1 MGMGAGATSR
11 KVEIDYPKKTE
22 TENRVFKISW
32 NRNRGKNT
40 LEPSDHEI
48 DTKILKTM

>member
-1 MGMGAGATSR
+1 MGMGVGAIVR

-22 TENRVFKISW
+22 TKNRVFKISL

-48 DTKILKTM
+48 DTKILKIM

>member
-1 MGMGAGATSR
+1 MGMGVGATVR

-22 TENRVFKISW
+22 TEFLKFLGTEIVE
-32 NRNRGKNT
+32 KNT